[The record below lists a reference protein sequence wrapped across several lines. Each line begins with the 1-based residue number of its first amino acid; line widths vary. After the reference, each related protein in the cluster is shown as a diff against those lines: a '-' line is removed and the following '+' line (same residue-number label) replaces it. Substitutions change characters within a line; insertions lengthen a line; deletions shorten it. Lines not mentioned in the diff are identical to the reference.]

1 MDVIDDLIIDND
13 ILIEEVESLPALY
26 DKSLKVY
33 SDTNVKRKLWQ
44 QVCSKVFFNT
54 WGDLNNEEKEK
65 AGR

>member
-1 MDVIDDLIIDND
+1 MDVIDDLIINND

-54 WGDLNNEEKEK
+54 
-65 AGR
+65 